1 MDIQMSTLTD
11 PYLYQALMSMMDEFL
26 VVQTIEGSVRGKL
39 ASVLPDH
46 IVVEVSGT
54 PFYVRSQQIVWFFPS
69 FEDTG
74 R

>member
-11 PYLYQALMSMMDEFL
+11 PYLYQALMSMMDEYL
-26 VVQTIEGSVRGKL
+26 VVQTSEGSVRGKL

-46 IVVEVSGT
+46 IVIEVSGT

-69 FEDTG
+69 SEDAD